1 MENTGIMKFV
11 NYLCLISV
19 LALGTT
25 SCSQKAESA
34 KTAALLKS
42 FSYKVSGKTTAKD
55 GTQVSLVDH
64 DNKLQQFVKTQVAN
78 GQFVLEGELAMA
90 GFYDIQIKGMEPYT
104 LVIEGGSDYDLK
116 EEHGKFT
123 LTTSS
128 QNAKDFVEFNAN
140 YQQRE
145 QEEKNKTA
153 NKSQRVR
160 QLESQLPSMA
170 ARKDGSYEKAVDEI
184 QRLSGNATFN
194 PRTLYADFILD
205 STHRSSLVLP
215 YFFKYISLDQTNY
228 KKFDAALQGF
238 DTDLQKHPY
247 FKFAREKVDK
257 VKDFYENMPVFPSI
271 TPMNVQ
277 RDTLDLKDISKAKML
292 IAAFWKASNTNSK
305 ADIRM
310 LRTKESQLNALGVR
324 VIYFSLD
331 KDLDKWTKTSKDLAL
346 GKQSYF
352 LNYNDQAAIEN
363 SFGIDRT
370 PSYLWIDPQTL
381 QILSLSG
388 EDPAMPQFLGKVK
401 EFLAKN

>member
-1 MENTGIMKFV
+1 MKFV
-11 NYLCLISV
+11 NYLCLISA
-19 LALGTT
+19 LALGITG
-25 SCSQKAESA
+25 CSQQTESA

-42 FSYKVSGKTTAKD
+42 FSYKIIGKTTAAD

-64 DNKLQQFVKTQVAN
+64 DNKLQQFIKTQVAN
-78 GQFVLEGELAMA
+78 GQFVLEGELGMA
-90 GFYDIQIKGMEPYT
+90 GFYDIQIKGVEPYT
-104 LVIEGGSDYDLK
+104 LVIEGGSDYNLN

-128 QNAKDFVEFNAN
+128 QNAKDFVQFNTE

-153 NKSQRVR
+153 NSSQRVR

-170 ARKDGSYEKAVDEI
+170 ARNDGSYEKAVDEI
-184 QRLSGNATFN
+184 QRLSGDTAFN

-215 YFFKYISLDQTNY
+215 YFFKYVSLDQTNY

-247 FKFAREKVDK
+247 FKFAREKVNK
-257 VKDFYENMPVFPSI
+257 VKDFYENMPIFPSI

-277 RDTLDLKDISKAKML
+277 RDTLNLKAISKKKML

-305 ADIRM
+305 ADISM
-310 LRTKESQLNALGVR
+310 LRTKESQLNALGVY

-331 KDLDKWTKTSKDLAL
+331 KDLNKWTKASKDLGL

-352 LNYNDQAAIEN
+352 LNYNDQATMEN
-363 SFGIDRT
+363 NFGIDRT
-370 PSYLWIDPQTL
+370 ASYLWINPQTM

-401 EFLAKN
+401 VFLAKN

>member
-1 MENTGIMKFV
+1 MKFV
-11 NYLCLISV
+11 KYFCLISV

-25 SCSQKAESA
+25 ACTQKSESA
-34 KTAALLKS
+34 KTAALLNS
-42 FSYKVSGKTTAKD
+42 FSYKITGKTTAGD

-90 GFYDIQIKGMEPYT
+90 GFYDIQIKGMEAYT
-104 LVIEGGSDYDLK
+104 LFVEGGSDYDLS
-116 EEHGKFT
+116 ENQGKFT

-128 QNAKDFVEFNAN
+128 QNAKDFIQFNSN
-140 YQQRE
+140 YKQRE
-145 QEEKNKTA
+145 EEEKNKTA

-170 ARKDGSYEKAVDEI
+170 ARNDGSYEKTVDEI
-184 QRLSGNATFN
+184 QRLSGNAAFN

-228 KKFDAALQGF
+228 KKFDAALLSF
-238 DTDLQKHPY
+238 NTDLQKHPY
-247 FKFAREKVDK
+247 FKFAREKVDR
-257 VKDFYENMPVFPSI
+257 VKDFYENMPVFPAIS
-271 TPMNVQ
+271 PMNVE
-277 RDTLDLKDISKAKML
+277 RDSLNLKDISKAKML
-292 IAAFWKASNTNSK
+292 IAAFWRTSNTNSK
-305 ADIRM
+305 ADMEM
-310 LRTKESQLNALGVR
+310 LRKKESQLNAMGVK

-331 KDLDKWTKTSKDLAL
+331 KDLDKLIKSSKELAL

-352 LNYNDQAAIEN
+352 LNYNDQATMEN
-363 SFGIDRT
+363 DFGIDRT
-370 PSYLWIDPQTL
+370 PSYLWINPQTF

>member
-1 MENTGIMKFV
+1 MKFV
-11 NYLCLISV
+11 NYFCLISV

-25 SCSQKAESA
+25 ACTQKSESA
-34 KTAALLKS
+34 KTAALLNS
-42 FSYKVSGKTTAKD
+42 FSYKITGKTTAGD

-64 DNKLQQFVKTQVAN
+64 DNKMQQFVKTQVAN

-104 LVIEGGSDYDLK
+104 LFVEGGSDYDLS
-116 EEHGKFT
+116 EDQGKFT

-128 QNAKDFVEFNAN
+128 QNAKDFIQFNAN
-140 YQQRE
+140 YKQRE

-170 ARKDGSYEKAVDEI
+170 ARNDGSYEKAVDEI
-184 QRLSGNATFN
+184 QRLNGNAAFN

-215 YFFKYISLDQTNY
+215 YFFKYVSLDQTNY

-238 DTDLQKHPY
+238 NTDLQKHPY
-247 FKFAREKVDK
+247 FKFAREKVDR

-271 TPMNVQ
+271 TPMNVE
-277 RDTLDLKDISKAKML
+277 RDTLALKDISKAKML

-305 ADIRM
+305 ADIGM
-310 LRTKESQLNALGVR
+310 LRKKESQLNAMGVR

-331 KDLDKWTKTSKDLAL
+331 KDLDKWSKSSKDLAL

-352 LNYNDQAAIEN
+352 LNYNDQATMEN
-363 SFGIDRT
+363 DFGIDRT
-370 PSYLWIDPQTL
+370 PSYLWINPQTL
-381 QILSLSG
+381 KILSLSG

-401 EFLAKN
+401 EFVAKN